1 MAAVVTREIDTA
13 ERRARLARRH
23 RLAPGHRAADVV
35 DAARSVV
42 ALHATDPATIY
53 LSARARVADMAVDDL
68 EEALYADRSLV
79 KQLAMRRTL
88 WVVPREDLGAVQ
100 AGAGDRVAEAE
111 RRRLVRDVEK
121 AGLRRD
127 GSRWLARARREVLA
141 ALAGGREASASE
153 LREEIPL
160 LRGSITYGEGRSWG
174 GQAPVA
180 PRVLTILSAA
190 GEIVRASNDGAW
202 TASRPRWAATERW
215 LGEPL
220 SRPGAGEGVAEL
232 VRRWLRGFGPGTESD
247 LRWWLGSTLHTVRG
261 ALAEVGAVEVA
272 LEGGPGYVL
281 PDDVEPVQDVEPW
294 AALLPALDPAT
305 MGWLERDFYLGAH
318 RAQLFDA
325 NGNGGATMWW
335 DGRVVGGW
343 TQDEGGEIVLQ
354 PLEDA
359 GSDARRALD
368 AEAERL
374 GDWLGGL
381 RVQSRFPSPLAKAA
395 AGA

>member
-294 AALLPALDPAT
+294 AAPLPALDPAT

>member
-335 DGRVVGGW
+335 DGRVVGGG

-381 RVQSRFPSPLAKAA
+381 RVQSRVPSPLAKAA

>member
-1 MAAVVTREIDTA
+1 MAAVVTREVDTA

-88 WVVPREDLGAVQ
+88 WVVPREDLGALQ

>member
-395 AGA
+395 VGA

>member
-1 MAAVVTREIDTA
+1 MAAVVTREVDTA